1 MIDGRACWLKNLYST
16 LLRLHMFTDPGLGE
30 ERYQTLSLNTSLLI
44 HASFTYV
51 GLETAKPDRSMS
63 FGMKDPI
70 AVCM

>member
-1 MIDGRACWLKNLYST
+1 
-16 LLRLHMFTDPGLGE
+16 MFTDPGLGE